1 VAGQFAIAKHLADAL
16 DGKDLT
22 QDDSLATACQ
32 ASMENILE
40 DEDIIDSEKVS
51 VTDPTALADAVDA
64 AIQSVLDAID
74 ETEDAVVEDEV
85 LADIEEAVETATEEV
100 QNTVEKQLSIRFSYI
115 QYRNYNDDFSDKY
128 QGWIEFVKG
137 NDPIEAS
144 DISSI
149 AVKDD
154 SDAAMDVIVSSL
166 FATEYYFGN
175 YNSISGGFDFAGP
188 YAYAGYSIKFPAGH
202 DLTAGDYTLEIT
214 PAEGDVMT
222 QTVAFLETREVPVV
236 DSTTMT
242 YSWAEGALTLSWDAP
257 DGTFDDF
264 RVLLTDSDSKD
275 LLFVKAPETVTSVT
289 IPADWVDRIATLAPI
304 GDWIWQ
310 LQTRAYTAD
319 GMNDARSYSR
329 KCKIYPAGEEAD
341 YYISWN
347 RLQYRTRNNSDNNG
361 HSSGLIVLKADG
373 TLVDE
378 ADVTQIE
385 LKNPDGNVITSEGGY
400 FGKDPVFVAWIYEGS
415 SSLFDKGLDSISYF
429 GPPLLPDIT
438 DFPAGNYIYR
448 VTTADGSLLTSTVA
462 YPGDTVLPVPDTSAM
477 THQWLGDGSLKLTWE
492 NPAGNYDQIKLVAS
506 DQDWLDLF
514 RITTPPSVNTVTL
527 PKWAVDEMSAIHGAV
542 PTSAQW
548 HIQTRTYGDRGFDYA
563 RGQSDSVEIPWP
575 QN

>member
-1 VAGQFAIAKHLADAL
+1 MTTVTNTRVGS
-16 DGKDLT
+16 
-22 QDDSLATACQ
+22 SL
-32 ASMENILE
+32 I
-40 DEDIIDSEKVS
+40 
-51 VTDPTALADAVDA
+51 
-64 AIQSVLDAID
+64 
-74 ETEDAVVEDEV
+74 
-85 LADIEEAVETATEEV
+85 
-100 QNTVEKQLSIRFSYI
+100 
-115 QYRNYNDDFSDKY
+115 
-128 QGWIEFVKG
+128 KG

-144 DISSI
+144 DISGI
-149 AVKDD
+149 AIKDD
-154 SDAAMDVIVSSL
+154 SGAELDAIVSSL
-166 FATEYYFGN
+166 FVTEYYYGN
-175 YNSISGGFDFAGP
+175 YNSLSGAFDFAGP
-188 YAYAGYSIKFPAGH
+188 YAYAGYSIKLPAGQ
-202 DLTAGDYTLEIT
+202 DLAAGDYTFEIT

-222 QTVAFLETREVPVV
+222 QTVSFPQTREVPVV

-242 YSWAEGALTLSWDAP
+242 YSWAEGALTLSWTAP

-264 RVLLTDSDSKD
+264 MVLLTDPDNTD
-275 LLFVKAPETVTSVT
+275 LLYVKAPKTVTSVT
-289 IPADWVDRIATLAPI
+289 IPEDWVERIATLAPI

-341 YYISWN
+341 LYISWN

-361 HSSGLIVLKADG
+361 HSNGLIILKTDG

-400 FGKDPVFVAWIYEGS
+400 FGKNPVFVARIYEGS
-415 SSLFDKGLDSISYF
+415 SSLFDKGNDLISYF
-429 GPPLLPDIT
+429 GPPLLPEIT
-438 DFPAGNYIYR
+438 DFPAGNYIHE
-448 VTTADGSLLTSTVA
+448 VTTANGSLLASTVA

-492 NPAGNYDQIKLVAS
+492 NPAGNYEQIKLVAA

-514 RITTPPSVNTVTL
+514 MITTPPSVTTVTL
-527 PKWAVDEMSAIHGAV
+527 PKWAVDEMSVIHGAV

-548 HIQTRTYGDRGFDYA
+548 HIQTRTYGDSGFDYA
-563 RGQSDSVEIPWP
+563 RGQSDSVEILWP